1 MAGRNS
7 NKLQEHGRTGW
18 RSRSSN
24 RHLIVSPMPRC
35 VRGLLEILDFPA
47 RFRVSETMVERSLF
61 RLIVPVVPTTS
72 MVAVGLPNTG
82 KYDKNKGIVGDR
94 RG

>member
-1 MAGRNS
+1 
-7 NKLQEHGRTGW
+7 
-18 RSRSSN
+18 
-24 RHLIVSPMPRC
+24 
-35 VRGLLEILDFPA
+35 
-47 RFRVSETMVERSLF
+47 MVERSLF